1 MSEERPLC
9 QDCQSPCKPE
19 EWRSELIAP
28 KYLCASCWAWYQTDR
43 CVFICD
49 NCGQRQAHG
58 LCHTCG
64 GMCRVES
71 WLKNM
76 DYVGAV
82 PFRRN
87 CPQCDEVFRE
97 FIPQKD
103 RA

>member
-1 MSEERPLC
+1 MDSPRC
-9 QDCQSPCKPE
+9 QDCLSPCKPE
-19 EWRSELIAP
+19 EWRSELTAP

-64 GMCRVES
+64 RMCRVES

-76 DYVGAV
+76 DYAGAV

-87 CPQCDEVFRE
+87 CSQCDEVFLE

-103 RA
+103 R